1 MVSPFNVSLN
11 CFIFSS
17 EETNCN
23 SEFFNKVLEIFKV
36 FGFIVVA
43 ISSCTNIISIDI
55 RNIRL
60 TIKILFKPD
69 VHKTISSLSLSN
81 FKIVIIEAI
90 KNVKGINFVNTFDMV
105 KNEYKR

>member
-1 MVSPFNVSLN
+1 M
-11 CFIFSS
+11 
-17 EETNCN
+17 
-23 SEFFNKVLEIFKV
+23 
-36 FGFIVVA
+36 
-43 ISSCTNIISIDI
+43 
-55 RNIRL
+55 
-60 TIKILFKPD
+60 KILFKPD